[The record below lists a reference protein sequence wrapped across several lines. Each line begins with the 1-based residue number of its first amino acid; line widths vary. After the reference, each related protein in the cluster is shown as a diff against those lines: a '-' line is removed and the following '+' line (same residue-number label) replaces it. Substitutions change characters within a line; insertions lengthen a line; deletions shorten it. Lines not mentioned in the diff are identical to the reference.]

1 MDESGFSVSQPRDRG
16 YSPKGQRCYGVKD
29 WHARGSVNAIGGII
43 GFKLLTV
50 CLFEANINAD
60 VFYQWLVQDLLPKVP
75 ERSVI
80 VLDNAT
86 FHKRN
91 DIRRAIEE
99 KHFILEFLPP
109 YSPDLNPIEQKWAQA
124 KAIRRKLRCDPYQLF
139 LHPEL

>member
-1 MDESGFSVSQPRDRG
+1 MG
-16 YSPKGQRCYGVKD
+16 
-29 WHARGSVNAIGGII
+29 GSI

-50 CLFEANINAD
+50 CLVEVNINAD
-60 VFYQWLVQDLLPKVP
+60 VFYQWLVQDLLLKVP

-80 VLDNAT
+80 VLDNAI

-91 DIRRAIEE
+91 DIRKAIEE
-99 KHFILEFLPP
+99 RQLILEFLPP

-124 KAIRRKLRCDPYQLF
+124 KAIRRKLRCNPYQLF